1 VNRIAAAL
9 GVWALALPLTVS
21 PAEAQTFV
29 PQTPIRTYAQKLV
42 DLVISENP
50 QIMIFSIHAL
60 VEGSSSYGIIAS
72 NAPRLIGLVSGA
84 DKLSVINNNV
94 SDAKPGIPVG
104 AFEVFV
110 PMHDVAGKTIGVLGF
125 KFRNMG
131 PDKQVYLDAATK
143 VRDELQNV
151 IPNTNTLYDKFY
163 FTAAPTDDLAMQLL
177 SRELIRHPDVW
188 VLAFHVTP
196 PGDTV
201 NRLVGIN
208 YLKLMNEPSEPSE
221 ELLAKNGNTTMAAF
235 PSTHRVET
243 HVAMRDQQGNLIGTL
258 ATVYLF
264 KDDADLSTV
273 LARTVAIRDEVQ
285 RDIPSQAALVSAPAP
300 SQ

>member
-1 VNRIAAAL
+1 MMFSIAM
-9 GVWALALPLTVS
+9 
-21 PAEAQTFV
+21 AQAFV

-42 DLVISENP
+42 DLVLAENP
-50 QIMIFSIHAL
+50 QILIFSIHAL
-60 VEGSSSYGIIAS
+60 PEGSSTYGIIAS

-84 DKLSVINNNV
+84 DKLNVINHNAYE
-94 SDAKPGIPVG
+94 AKQGIPAG

-110 PMHDVAGKTIGVLGF
+110 PMYDVTGKTIGALGF
-125 KFRNMG
+125 KFRNVG
-131 PDKQVYLDAATK
+131 SDKQVYLVSATK
-143 VRDELQNV
+143 IRDELQKV
-151 IPNTNTLYDKFY
+151 IPNANTLYDKFF

-177 SRELIRHPDVW
+177 SRELIRHPDLW

-201 NRLVGIN
+201 NRLIGIN

-221 ELLAKNGNTTMAAF
+221 EVLAKNGNTAMEAF

-264 KDDADLSTV
+264 KSDADLSTV
-273 LARTVAIRDEVQ
+273 VARTIAIRDEVQ
-285 RDIPSQAALVSAPAP
+285 RDTPSLAALVAAPAP
-300 SQ
+300 SF